1 MHCIHIFYPGKK
13 SEEFLQVLQFWWL
26 VLKIFREI
34 SREQVLVSDSWEIL
48 RNWSPILEI
57 FKGSEF
63 WELISRNS
71 WNFLLKNF
79 LEYFSGNSS
88 ELSGIFPRHISGI
101 ILRKFLRNSQD
112 LVTNFMDFLGEL
124 NQRHSL
130 EKFWEFLWNING
142 EIPENFYEIFLWK
155 FLKYSQILVT
165 NFMDFL
171 GNWIKDIDS
180 RNYSEFLEN
189 FSWRNSWEF
198 L

>member
-101 ILRKFLRNSQD
+101 ILRKFLRNSQV
-112 LVTNFMDFLGEL
+112 LFTNFTDFFGELNKRHSFEKFLWISLEFFKAEIPENFSKNSQVMFTNFTDFLGEL
-124 NQRHSL
+124 NERQSL
-130 EKFWEFLWNING
+130 EKFVSDFSGFFPG
-142 EIPENFYEIFLWK
+142 EIP
-155 FLKYSQILVT
+155 
-165 NFMDFL
+165 
-171 GNWIKDIDS
+171 
-180 RNYSEFLEN
+180 
-189 FSWRNSWEF
+189 
-198 L
+198 